1 VLAREAL
8 GMTAGTGPQGIEA
21 RGVFA
26 GFAAIGGLRRGEAMT
41 LLVPAILG
49 GFDRRRRIRIGHG
62 VGLPYW
68 LIPMLGT
75 RKEPVKRGER
85 LSNNIQVYRSR

>member
-1 VLAREAL
+1 
-8 GMTAGTGPQGIEA
+8 MTAGTGPQGIEA

-49 GFDRRRRIRIGHG
+49 GSDRRRGVGISHG
-62 VGLPYW
+62 VYSL
-68 LIPMLGT
+68 
-75 RKEPVKRGER
+75 
-85 LSNNIQVYRSR
+85 

>member
-1 VLAREAL
+1 
-8 GMTAGTGPQGIEA
+8 MTAGTGPQGIEA

-49 GFDRRRRIRIGHG
+49 SSDRRRGVGTSHG
-62 VGLPYW
+62 V
-68 LIPMLGT
+68 
-75 RKEPVKRGER
+75 
-85 LSNNIQVYRSR
+85 RSL